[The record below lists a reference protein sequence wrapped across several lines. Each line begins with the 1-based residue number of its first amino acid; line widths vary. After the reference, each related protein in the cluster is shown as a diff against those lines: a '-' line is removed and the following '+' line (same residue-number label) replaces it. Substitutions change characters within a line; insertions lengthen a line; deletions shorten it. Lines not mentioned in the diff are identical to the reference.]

1 MLNIT
6 DRAVSKWETGKSLP
20 DSSIMLELCEIL
32 GITVNELLCG
42 ERIEMEKYEEKVNEN
57 LIELKRR
64 DENNINTRTIISIV
78 FSVIMFTGIFI
89 IPFILVISLLTK
101 TSAVLRIGAPISIL
115 SIVFIWITY
124 FLVTRFKNRMFLTI
138 GSAILLIIPF
148 AVMIN
153 ITLAKMLGIAIFD
166 IWDAFS
172 GVIIVIIAASFIIAD
187 YKMEKLED

>member
-1 MLNIT
+1 MQNF
-6 DRAVSKWETGKSLP
+6 RRYKS
-20 DSSIMLELCEIL
+20 S
-32 GITVNELLCG
+32 
-42 ERIEMEKYEEKVNEN
+42 
-57 LIELKRR
+57 
-64 DENNINTRTIISIV
+64 
-78 FSVIMFTGIFI
+78 IFI

-187 YKMEKLED
+187 YKKEKLED